1 MNAVLTASSPL
12 SSRLWHLNKALDRPP
27 HTDQSNWRLLDRR
40 TAPVSTALGDEESKM
55 IIEPPENS
63 NISVDKKMGQ
73 PKIIIDN
80 GSGGIM
86 RIFLSLFL
94 ICWLGGWAVGWVS
107 TAKQIISGKSGA
119 DFFLIFWICGWTVGG
134 IFAIWFLYRLLR
146 PSMPET
152 LSLEAK
158 QIEYDSGIKPFK
170 MSFGFVGMNDYWK
183 QMFPKRKICSIS
195 FTNLST
201 LQLREH
207 SSPEIARKINIGNL
221 SSNFSK

>member
-1 MNAVLTASSPL
+1 
-12 SSRLWHLNKALDRPP
+12 
-27 HTDQSNWRLLDRR
+27 
-40 TAPVSTALGDEESKM
+40 M
-55 IIEPPENS
+55 IIEPPDNS
-63 NISVDKKMGQ
+63 NISVDKRMSQ

-80 GSGGIM
+80 GSGGIL

-119 DFFLIFWICGWTVGG
+119 DFFLIFWICGWTIGG

-146 PSMPET
+146 PSIPET
-152 LSLEAK
+152 LSLETK
-158 QIEYDSGIKPFK
+158 HIEYDSGIKPFK

-183 QMFPKRKICSIS
+183 QMFPKRRLCTIS
-195 FTNLST
+195 PTNINT

-207 SSPEIARKINIGNL
+207 SNGNRLTVDVGTDRLELATSATEIEREWLYKILNEKY
-221 SSNFSK
+221 S